1 MRYIKRSGVIAML
14 ILTGLLL
21 PNSMTVEAIGTQDNP
36 VAGNATF
43 QTTQQQKFV
52 SGNVTDA
59 ETQEPLIGVSIKIK
73 GTNIATVTD
82 ANGHYQLQL
91 RTSQDI
97 LVFSYIGK
105 KPVETQTNGRAR
117 LDVVME
123 NDENTLSDVVI
134 YTGYLTQKKADLTG
148 SVAIANQADIA
159 RGNSANAMKAS
170 KGKWLAYRLQPTAA
184 ILLKVSTS
192 KFEDFRHCRE
202 VSSPLSSWTECQQ
215 RD

>member
-1 MRYIKRSGVIAML
+1 MKYIKRSGVIAML
-14 ILTGLLL
+14 ILTGLFL

-91 RTSQDI
+91 RTSQDCI
-97 LVFSYIGK
+97 TNFCRHALSYIRWS
-105 KPVETQTNGRAR
+105 VYINC
-117 LDVVME
+117 
-123 NDENTLSDVVI
+123 
-134 YTGYLTQKKADLTG
+134 LTAPE
-148 SVAIANQADIA
+148 
-159 RGNSANAMKAS
+159 
-170 KGKWLAYRLQPTAA
+170 KGAG
-184 ILLKVSTS
+184 
-192 KFEDFRHCRE
+192 
-202 VSSPLSSWTECQQ
+202 
-215 RD
+215 

>member
-1 MRYIKRSGVIAML
+1 MKYIKRSGVIAML
-14 ILTGLLL
+14 ILTGLFL
-21 PNSMTVEAIGTQDNP
+21 PKSMTVGATGTQDNP

-82 ANGHYQLQL
+82 ANGHYQIQL

-97 LVFSYIGK
+97 LIFTYIGK
-105 KPVETQTNGRAR
+105 KTVEIRTNGRAR

-123 NDENTLSDVVI
+123 NDETEKSRFNGFCCHCQSSRYCQRKLGQCHERPPRENGWRTD
-134 YTGYLTQKKADLTG
+134 Y
-148 SVAIANQADIA
+148 NQ
-159 RGNSANAMKAS
+159 RRQS
-170 KGKWLAYRLQPTAA
+170 
-184 ILLKVSTS
+184 
-192 KFEDFRHCRE
+192 C
-202 VSSPLSSWTECQQ
+202 
-215 RD
+215 